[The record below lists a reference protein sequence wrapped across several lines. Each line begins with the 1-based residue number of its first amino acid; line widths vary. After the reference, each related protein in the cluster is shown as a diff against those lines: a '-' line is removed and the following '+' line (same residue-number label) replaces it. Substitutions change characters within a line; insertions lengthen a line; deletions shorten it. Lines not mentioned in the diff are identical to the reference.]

1 MSEDIDVTSIPEN
14 TEPEATQAPPWHRL
28 RAAREAAGV
37 AVEEVAGWLKLPARR
52 LVALEAG
59 DWSAFPSP
67 AYVRPM
73 VASVCRHLKLDPQN
87 YLHDWP
93 NPGGEPPDAA
103 HAGLP
108 GTRVQGPAPNAPS
121 ASRAYRVF
129 LLLCSALILAG
140 VAWLLFTERPVAR
153 QATAPSVQ
161 GTPPQT
167 VPLASEA
174 APVPPMA
181 VNVASQTPAV
191 VNQTPEVAPAPTEAP
206 AETGPAMVHVRAT
219 QESWV
224 EMWDE
229 GGTMRL
235 GRLLQP
241 GDELRYNAKL
251 PFEVVLGNAAGVT
264 VDLFDRPFDFSS
276 KTRANVARFQVSQP

>member
-1 MSEDIDVTSIPEN
+1 MSEDIDATSTPEN
-14 TEPEATQAPPWHRL
+14 TETEATEAAPWQRL
-28 RAAREAAGV
+28 KAAREAAGV
-37 AVEEVAGWLKLPARR
+37 PVEEVAGWLKLPARR

-73 VASVCRHLKLDPQN
+73 VASVCRHLKLDPHD

-93 NPGGEPPDAA
+93 VSPGQTQETANAA
-103 HAGLP
+103 LP
-108 GTRVQGPAPNAPS
+108 GQRVQGPAPGGPG

-129 LLLCSALILAG
+129 LLLCLVLIIAG
-140 VAWLLFTERPVAR
+140 VAWLLFTDRPAAN
-153 QATAPSVQ
+153 QAALPQVQ
-161 GTPPQT
+161 GVPPQT
-167 VPLASEA
+167 GPLASEA
-174 APVPPMA
+174 APVPSPVA
-181 VNVASQTPAV
+181 EVASETSAVAGQTPAV
-191 VNQTPEVAPAPTEAP
+191 APALTEAS
-206 AETGPAMVHVRAT
+206 AESGPAMVHVRAT

-241 GDELRYNAKL
+241 GDELRYNARP

-264 VDLFDRPFDFSS
+264 VDLFDKPFDFSS
-276 KTRANVARFQVSQP
+276 KTRANVARFRVSQP